1 MSKTTVIIFSII
13 LSMSLLVSCS
23 TKRKTT
29 HRRTKKVIKKKA
41 KPKDIHFYMNKDQ
54 DLTSTLEMA
63 EKQGKHVFV
72 DFYADWCLPCQL
84 MDEEV
89 FNKPEVY
96 KFMNKNFIN
105 YKVDVEKTNGANLRL
120 IFGAENLPTLLFLD
134 AKGKVI
140 QRHDKVAMQTKFMEM
155 AKKSVKTN

>member
-1 MSKTTVIIFSII
+1 MI
-13 LSMSLLVSCS
+13 LSMSILTSCS

-29 HRRTKKVIKKKA
+29 QRRRSKVIKKKIR
-41 KPKDIHFYMNKDQ
+41 PKDIHFYFNKDQ

-72 DFYADWCLPCQL
+72 DFYASWCLPCQL
-84 MDEEV
+84 MDDEV

-120 IFGAENLPTLLFLD
+120 IFGADNLPTLLFLN

-140 QRHDKVAMQTKFMEM
+140 ERHDKVAMQAKFMQM
-155 AKKSVKTN
+155 AKNSVKKN

>member
-1 MSKTTVIIFSII
+1 MRKTAIIIFSIV
-13 LSMSLLVSCS
+13 LSMSILTSCS
-23 TKRKTT
+23 
-29 HRRTKKVIKKKA
+29 IKKKTTKRPSKVA
-41 KPKDIHFYMNKDQ
+41 KKKVKPKDIHFYFNKDQ
-54 DLTSTLEMA
+54 DLTTTLEMA

-120 IFGAENLPTLLFLD
+120 IFGAEHLPTLLFLD
-134 AKGKVI
+134 EKGKVI
-140 QRHDKVAMQTKFMEM
+140 ERYDKVAMQTKFMEM
-155 AKKSVKTN
+155 AKNSVKKN